1 MVLQSKFCSEKKAT
15 YSIGDGS
22 ESEPSQWLRDTAP
35 PPPVIPANTE
45 RLFIATRNFGTRGQ
59 KLNLQTNHFKFSM
72 SKTDGFFY
80 HYSVAMSYLEDGHPI
95 DGKAIRRKVMDK
107 VQETYAPSLEGKDFA
122 YDGENALFRRSSG
135 SPRRGDWKRIKRQYQ
150 SKTIVVR
157 LSFAAKIP
165 TQSIVAALHGRQ
177 SAHFQEAVR
186 VLVIIPRQNAA
197 KRGCLLVRQ
206 SFFHNNPRNFIDIG
220 GGFLG
225 CRGFHS
231 SFRAT
236 QGGLSL
242 NIDVSTTMIVQP
254 GPVME
259 FLISN
264 QNVRDP
270 HKLTGTRF
278 SMKQRNGDGELCT
291 LVSLQRTRAL
301 SGQQRASLVEKSR
314 QKPQERK
321 TVLSDAL
328 RSSNSNTDPILCS
341 VGNSINSE
349 VQGRLLPPPKLL
361 AGNREEFMPP
371 NGKWSYNK
379 KKLVKPSTI
388 ENWAVINFSARCDT
402 RFICETLRKCG
413 NMKGVQ
419 VSPSLHVFEENQSL
433 DASHRIREWMRCLSS
448 WSQSYQK
455 LPSLYCAFFLK
466 GRTPT
471 YMEAMR
477 EFYKSSQQK
486 KPDHIIIFRDGV
498 SKLQFSKVLNI
509 ELEQQIKKAWEFLNE
524 DWHPT
529 FTLIVAQKNHRTKF
543 FQKTSPYNVR
553 PATIVDSGV
562 CQPKFSDFYLC
573 AHAGMIGKT
582 QPTHYHV
589 FYDDLDHSDDD
600 LRELVHSLS
609 YVYQRSTTAI
619 SVVAPISYA
628 HLAAAQVG
636 QFVKFKEM
644 SNSASSHGGVTSSG
658 GITAPEL
665 PQLHKNVRDSMFFF

>member
-1 MVLQSKFCSEKKAT
+1 
-15 YSIGDGS
+15 
-22 ESEPSQWLRDTAP
+22 
-35 PPPVIPANTE
+35 
-45 RLFIATRNFGTRGQ
+45 
-59 KLNLQTNHFKFSM
+59 
-72 SKTDGFFY
+72 
-80 HYSVAMSYLEDGHPI
+80 MSYLEDGHPI

-122 YDGENALFRRSSG
+122 YDGSG

-270 HKLTGTRF
+270 HKLTGTSSAHWCLF
-278 SMKQRNGDGELCT
+278 SAQGHCQDNKELH
-291 LVSLQRTRAL
+291 LWRS
-301 SGQQRASLVEKSR
+301 
-314 QKPQERK
+314 P
-321 TVLSDAL
+321 AL

-413 NMKGVQ
+413 NMKGV
-419 VSPSLHVFEENQSL
+419 
-433 DASHRIREWMRCLSS
+433 
-448 WSQSYQK
+448 
-455 LPSLYCAFFLK
+455 
-466 GRTPT
+466 
-471 YMEAMR
+471 EAMR

-553 PATIVDSGV
+553 P
-562 CQPKFSDFYLC
+562 
-573 AHAGMIGKT
+573 
-582 QPTHYHV
+582 
-589 FYDDLDHSDDD
+589 
-600 LRELVHSLS
+600 
-609 YVYQRSTTAI
+609 
-619 SVVAPISYA
+619 VAPISYA